1 MEIKENIYYVGVLD
15 EKLRVFD
22 VIMSTE
28 YGTSYNSYLIKGKD
42 AIAIIDSVKS
52 EFADEYIKNIEKYT
66 KIEDVKYLIVNHSE
80 PDHAGSIEKILKLN
94 PNIEVCGTRMA
105 IDFVRNI
112 INFDF
117 KSNVLTANDSIDL
130 GGKELKFFAFPMLH
144 WPDSMYTYLKEDKML
159 FTCDSFGAHYASKEM
174 FNDLEEPNGVLTD
187 EKIVEQYKY
196 YFDVI
201 LGPFK
206 NPFLVNALNK
216 LDLIPVEYICPGH
229 GPIIRKD
236 VDKYLKLYRKWCEEK
251 PEKVRPKITV
261 CYVSS
266 YGYTKKMAKALIE
279 GLNRCDVDVK
289 EYDLQIDDMEKA
301 KADLS
306 TSDGIML
313 GSPTILANAL
323 PQVFEVMTSLNPVL
337 NKGMDAL
344 SFGSYAWSGEAAD
357 CIINC
362 LNQLRFNT
370 SFGAIKVKL
379 NPSDYDIE
387 QLRNTGKEFAK
398 KVIKDFE

>member
-357 CIINC
+357 CIIN
-362 LNQLRFNT
+362 
-370 SFGAIKVKL
+370 
-379 NPSDYDIE
+379 
-387 QLRNTGKEFAK
+387 
-398 KVIKDFE
+398 